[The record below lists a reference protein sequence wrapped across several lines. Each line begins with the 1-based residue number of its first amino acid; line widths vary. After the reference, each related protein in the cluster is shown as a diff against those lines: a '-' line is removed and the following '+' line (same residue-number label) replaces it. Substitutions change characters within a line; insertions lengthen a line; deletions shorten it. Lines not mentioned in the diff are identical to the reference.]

1 MRKSGPAYTP
11 ARKKL
16 ESLVDP
22 LQGII
27 GIKLTHLLAGVA
39 GGIVRALLAGGS
51 WLAAISSVV
60 VGSLTAGYLTAPIYA
75 GAKTWLPV
83 IGHDVSS
90 EHAISFLVGL
100 TAMLIC
106 EGVLRAAHGWSKNP
120 KMPNSGKP

>member
-1 MRKSGPAYTP
+1 M
-11 ARKKL
+11 
-16 ESLVDP
+16 DP

-27 GIKLTHLLAGVA
+27 GIKFTHLLAGVA

-106 EGVLRAAHGWSKNP
+106 EGVLRAARGWSKNP
-120 KMPNSGKP
+120 KVPSSGKP